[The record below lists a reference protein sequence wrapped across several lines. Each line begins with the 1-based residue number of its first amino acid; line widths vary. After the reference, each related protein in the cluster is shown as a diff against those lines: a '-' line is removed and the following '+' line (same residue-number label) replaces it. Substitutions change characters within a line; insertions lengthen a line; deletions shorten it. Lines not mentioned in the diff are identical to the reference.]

1 MATIQKVSGIDFA
14 NISNFDGVDVSALG
28 SINLID
34 KPATGGSLLLD
45 TYPGARAGH
54 SLRRLSS
61 TYTGSAIK
69 VQDNVGG
76 ATLDVGFDSN
86 GELDTAAIISYGGS
100 NDVFVETWY
109 DQSGSGNNAVQATSA
124 NRPKIYDGSTGAVTT
139 ENGKP
144 AINFIRSSSNYFLI
158 SYPNLDQGDIT
169 ISTVCASND
178 ISNAAM
184 QFVLGATNTNRIWHY
199 SPGSN
204 NDRFYYGSRSPI
216 TYTVNDTNQNLFSVT
231 AGTTSNGF
239 RVFKNTVQYPIALA
253 LLTGSLDTTQMRI
266 GAYINN
272 GITWSGTMQEF
283 IVYPIDETN
292 NLTGIETNI
301 NDFYVI
307 Y

>member
-14 NISNFDGVDVSALG
+14 NISNFDGVDTSTIG
-28 SINLID
+28 SIISID

-45 TYPGARAGH
+45 TYTGAAAGH

-76 ATLDVGFDSN
+76 STLDVGFDSN
-86 GELDTAAIISYGGS
+86 GELDTSAIAAYGGS

-109 DQSGSGNNAVQATSA
+109 DQSGNGDNAVQATSA
-124 NRPKIYDGSTGAVTT
+124 NRPKIYDGATGAVTL

-144 AINFIRSSSNYFLI
+144 AISFDGTNDYFLI

-169 ISTVCASND
+169 ISTVCATNN
-178 ISNAAM
+178 ISSAAM
-184 QFVLGATNTNRIWHY
+184 QFVLGGTNTNRIWHY
-199 SPGSN
+199 SPGAN

-216 TYTVNDTNQNLFSVT
+216 VYTTNDTNQNLFSVT

-239 RVFKNTVQYPIALA
+239 RVFKNTVEFPISLA
-253 LLTGSLDTTQMRI
+253 LTTGSLDTTQMRI

-272 GITWSGTMQEF
+272 GITWEGTMQEF